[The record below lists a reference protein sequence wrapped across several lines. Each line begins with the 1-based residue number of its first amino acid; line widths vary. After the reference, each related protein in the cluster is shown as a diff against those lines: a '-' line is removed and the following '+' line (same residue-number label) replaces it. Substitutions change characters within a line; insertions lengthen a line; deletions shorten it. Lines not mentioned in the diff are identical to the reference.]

1 MNQRYDVITTKRY
14 AMTTKTKRSTI
25 YLEENLHKALRLKA
39 AELDASMSD
48 IVNNALRVIFEEDAQ
63 DLIDIQKR
71 KTERSTSFD
80 DFVTELKLS
89 GQL

>member
-1 MNQRYDVITTKRY
+1 
-14 AMTTKTKRSTI
+14 MTTNTKRSTI

-39 AELDASMSD
+39 AELEASMSE
-48 IVNNALRVIFEEDAQ
+48 IVNDALRAIFEEDAE

-71 KTERSTSFD
+71 KAEKSVSFD
-80 DFVTELKLS
+80 DFVTELKAS

>member
-1 MNQRYDVITTKRY
+1 
-14 AMTTKTKRSTI
+14 MTTKTKRSTI

>member
-1 MNQRYDVITTKRY
+1 MQ
-14 AMTTKTKRSTI
+14 AKTKRSTI

-48 IVNNALRVIFEEDAQ
+48 LVNDALRLSFEEDVN
-63 DLIDIQKR
+63 DLEDIKKR
-71 KTERSTSFD
+71 RKERTVPFD
-80 DFVTELKLS
+80 DFVTKLKAS